1 MRWCAYDTDF
11 TPNTPDQSFK
21 NWSKKCITSYYSV
34 TNNNTF
40 LTFQEFKNQFNLNN
54 HDLFRYFQI
63 RHYFNSQVNKSGDWA
78 QNDLMKIFLS
88 AYRANTISKVISKFY
103 HCFQNYRS
111 DSTSYVRIKWEET
124 LL

>member
-34 TNNNTF
+34 TNNNT
-40 LTFQEFKNQFNLNN
+40 LTFQEFKNQFKLNN

-111 DSTSYVRIKWEET
+111 DLPDLRKET
-124 LL
+124 FL